1 MEVIPFEPKT
11 HHLKLMNILLNDNH
25 TPHQVML
32 LRAMPDT
39 QFHVLVWQSHF
50 RDIEPNAVFIS
61 KKTASAMEWDLV
73 VDDDIAFVPAFAFKA
88 RRRVLLHHC
97 EHDQGNKQRHDA
109 LLRSIDLA
117 DIVAVPSKH
126 KIASLRDLG
135 LSSKVVELPFGY
147 DRWNLDVSKR
157 DPSLVGCF
165 HNCPNDEIRSFWAA
179 CVDGFN
185 SVMIGPVVSGPFP
198 LGITNGFL
206 SFEEQASRVGIYLN
220 CVVGEAMGMSPM
232 EAMSA
237 GIPMITA
244 CTPEPWE
251 FIFSGWNGFLSRN
264 EPMKSIEWIRDRIR
278 FLIDNPSEAARMGE
292 AGRQT
297 ILRRFPLSK
306 VAETFK
312 TFLP

>member
-1 MEVIPFEPKT
+1 
-11 HHLKLMNILLNDNH
+11 MNILLNDNH
-25 TPHQVML
+25 TPHQAMI
-32 LRAMPDT
+32 LRSMPDLRI
-39 QFHVLVWQSHF
+39 HVLSWQSHF

-61 KKTASAMEWDLV
+61 KKSAMTIEWDLV
-73 VDDDIAFVPAFAFKA
+73 FDDDVSYTPSFEFKS

-97 EHDQGNKQRHDA
+97 EHDDGSKVRHDA
-109 LLRSIDLA
+109 LVRAVDKA

-126 KIASLRDLG
+126 KIASFRELG
-135 LSSKVVELPFGY
+135 LSSKVVELPFGFE
-147 DRWNLDVSKR
+147 RWDLDSSKR

-165 HNCPNDEIRSFWAA
+165 HNCPNDEIRAYWSA
-179 CVDGFN
+179 CVEGFN

-220 CVVGEAMGMSPM
+220 CVVGEAMGMAPM
-232 EAMSA
+232 EAMAA
-237 GIPMITA
+237 GIPVVTA
-244 CTPEPWE
+244 CAPEPWE

-264 EPMKSIEWIRDRIR
+264 EPMRSIDWIRDRIR
-278 FLIDNPSEAARMGE
+278 FLIDNPAEAVRMGE

-306 VAETFK
+306 VAETFR